1 MWARKA
7 VRRSERLSLAAVGPS
22 GGGAR
27 PSATLGLMTDS
38 TSPAGFDETKHP
50 RGQPDNAGQFQAQAG
65 SDAASSRRKNC
76 PQS

>member
-1 MWARKA
+1 
-7 VRRSERLSLAAVGPS
+7 
-22 GGGAR
+22 
-27 PSATLGLMTDS
+27 MTDS